1 MGRRSR
7 LGPEEGSILLN
18 GRDIRDY
25 SLPLLRSQ
33 IAVVFRDTYLFYG
46 TVAENLSVARPGA
59 AREELERAARLA
71 HAHDFITALPNGYDT
86 QIGERGVRL
95 SGGQKQRLSIA
106 RAILKDAPLLILDE
120 ATSNVDGASE
130 KLIQASLEQLVQNRT
145 TIIIAHRLST
155 IRGADRI
162 IVLDDRQ
169 VRETGT
175 HGELLAARGVYAQ
188 LTGLRHG

>member
-1 MGRRSR
+1 MLFFWR
-7 LGPEEGSILLN
+7 LFTLMQGSYHHIAGKVGLGILITVTFVGQAL
-18 GRDIRDY
+18 
-25 SLPLLRSQ
+25 
-33 IAVVFRDTYLFYG
+33 AV
-46 TVAENLSVARPGA
+46 A
-59 AREELERAARLA
+59 AGDELERAARLA
-71 HAHDFITALPNGYDT
+71 HAHDFIMDLPNGYDT

-130 KLIQASLEQLVQNRT
+130 KLIQASLERLVRNRT

-155 IRGADRI
+155 IQGADRI
-162 IVLDDRQ
+162 IVLDDRR

-188 LTGLRHG
+188 LTRLQHG